1 MSRYYIRQRHT
12 GNRTSYNDR
21 NIWISYLRKPDRRQ
35 RSCLLGMSNWTK
47 CCREIT
53 FKGKGIDDIECQE
66 YGYYGG
72 SQTIVGWRS
81 GWTVSF
87 RDSES
92 TQILKE
98 WSKEGLTEGK
108 WKWRWKGKVFIW
120 IAESWV
126 MFKDPSWTVTTVF
139 LISYKSY
146 TKANRV
152 LLFSFLWAMQII
164 QRKLSKT
171 KRMQFPEVAWS
182 HRNRKRLLNLKTTM
196 KMHSYWDYKASS
208 SLFHSRHSSEAAS
221 VTRVPCPWTSA
232 PPEGIS
238 SVQPPFSWGLLFLLC
253 SHRKN
258 FSFCLTCSCWR

>member
-21 NIWISYLRKPDRRQ
+21 NIWISCLRKPDRRQ
-35 RSCLLGMSNWTK
+35 RSCLLGMSSWTK

-66 YGYYGG
+66 YGHYGG

-108 WKWRWKGKVFIW
+108 MEMKV
-120 IAESWV
+120 ER
-126 MFKDPSWTVTTVF
+126 
-139 LISYKSY
+139 KSLY
-146 TKANRV
+146 LNRRELSNV
-152 LLFSFLWAMQII
+152 QGSILNSDYRFSHLLQII
-164 QRKLSKT
+164 
-171 KRMQFPEVAWS
+171 
-182 HRNRKRLLNLKTTM
+182 
-196 KMHSYWDYKASS
+196 Y
-208 SLFHSRHSSEAAS
+208 
-221 VTRVPCPWTSA
+221 
-232 PPEGIS
+232 
-238 SVQPPFSWGLLFLLC
+238 
-253 SHRKN
+253 
-258 FSFCLTCSCWR
+258 